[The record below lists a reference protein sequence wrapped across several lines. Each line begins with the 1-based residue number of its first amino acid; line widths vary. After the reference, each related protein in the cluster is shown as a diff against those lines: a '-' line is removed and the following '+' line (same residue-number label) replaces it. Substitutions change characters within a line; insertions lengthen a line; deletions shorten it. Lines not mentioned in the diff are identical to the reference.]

1 MVRPQRSASR
11 HDPGLGRLLYPLEA
25 LRLYWASRGA
35 WSPAV
40 SVMPGRI
47 LLISANRYEAPF
59 PVFPLGLACLD
70 RALRRAGHATAWL
83 DRLADP
89 ESPAQAVAAFRPD
102 YTGISLRNIDDVLI
116 RQQQTFYG
124 ELQALCAEVRAA
136 GGGPVILGGSGF
148 SIFPRE
154 ILAASGADYG
164 IQGEGEVALVRLLA
178 ALETG
183 GDLAGVPGLVYR
195 RGTEIVLN
203 PPCPTPA
210 PPGPDWT
217 SVPER
222 LVRYYLQQ
230 SSMLCAQTQR
240 GCPFHCA
247 YCTYP
252 LIEGSA
258 CRRRNPE
265 AVVEEF
271 GSLAARG
278 AHYVFLV
285 DSVFNIV
292 PDHVVQV
299 CEALIRKKIRL
310 KWGCFLRPQ
319 GLNPDLMRL
328 MARAGLAHVKFGSDS
343 FCDEVLAAFD
353 KRLTFADIL
362 AASEAAAAAHVEFC
376 HFLICG
382 GPGETEATLETTFA
396 NSQRL
401 PGGVVMAMTGVR
413 IYPGTTLARQVAPE
427 ATAETLL
434 ARRRLCSVISLSVG
448 VLVNPRP
455 CWRRPSPFPIGC
467 LGGW

>member
-1 MVRPQRSASR
+1 
-11 HDPGLGRLLYPLEA
+11 
-25 LRLYWASRGA
+25 
-35 WSPAV
+35 
-40 SVMPGRI
+40 
-47 LLISANRYEAPF
+47 
-59 PVFPLGLACLD
+59 
-70 RALRRAGHATAWL
+70 
-83 DRLADP
+83 
-89 ESPAQAVAAFRPD
+89 
-102 YTGISLRNIDDVLI
+102 
-116 RQQQTFYG
+116 
-124 ELQALCAEVRAA
+124 
-136 GGGPVILGGSGF
+136 
-148 SIFPRE
+148 
-154 ILAASGADYG
+154 
-164 IQGEGEVALVRLLA
+164 
-178 ALETG
+178 
-183 GDLAGVPGLVYR
+183 
-195 RGTEIVLN
+195 
-203 PPCPTPA
+203 
-210 PPGPDWT
+210 
-217 SVPER
+217 
-222 LVRYYLQQ
+222 
-230 SSMLCAQTQR
+230 MLCAQTQR

-271 GSLAARG
+271 SSLAGRG

-299 CEALIRKKIRL
+299 CEALIRKKNRL

-328 MARAGLAHVKFGSDS
+328 MARAGLAHVEFGSDS

-401 PGGVVMAMTGVR
+401 PGGVVMAMAGVR
-413 IYPGTTLARQVAPE
+413 IYPGTTLARQVVPE

-434 ARRRLCSVISLSVG
+434 SPRYHVAPGLDPDTVFRRLEAFSRRAPNWIVGDPPPAYLHMAARLRERGVIGPLWSYFAMMQRLAPA
-448 VLVNPRP
+448 L
-455 CWRRPSPFPIGC
+455 RR
-467 LGGW
+467 